1 VKKQIPLTLIL
12 SPKRGE
18 AIPLRF
24 GISGRRGAL
33 RFCEL
38 AS

>member
-1 VKKQIPLTLIL
+1 VKKQIPLPLIL

-18 AIPLRF
+18 AIPLRS
-24 GISGRRGAL
+24 GISARRGAL
-33 RFCEL
+33 PFCEL